1 MISAVSW
8 LDFSERERRRA
19 LDVIEQFR
27 DEDTRDELGV
37 GTVRDALADLLFP
50 GTSTVQTRARYF
62 LFVPW
67 TYLRLEER
75 RVGYPEV
82 ERRDRQAEVR
92 LIDVLLRTEDEGV
105 IGKQSREKLQR
116 LPSSIYWSGLRTWGI
131 LVFDRSQD
139 EYHRW
144 LNRYYQEIKRKS
156 GEETDAE
163 ARRFRSANWHPN
175 LTAPPDDFPDEAS
188 FTLRTEEAEYLEDRV
203 QQRLRGTL
211 LEHMVTNR
219 VEVVDVGFPWHHPV
233 APSLP
238 PQLKEI
244 LWHARHFSEIMLG
257 AALLYNL
264 MLAESRA
271 EFGSLVDDYRS
282 RIEGWLEDI
291 EEIRRRIST
300 STLPALWTTV
310 ESSIGHRIP
319 PRTRSFVTQWY
330 GIALNAA
337 NAQTLTSVPSAARTL
352 VRDRE
357 RQLKNVRARIGNDKM
372 LVNWNGSS
380 GAAQLNYR
388 WKVASQIIDDIVS
401 AL

>member
-1 MISAVSW
+1 M
-8 LDFSERERRRA
+8 
-19 LDVIEQFR
+19 
-27 DEDTRDELGV
+27 
-37 GTVRDALADLLFP
+37 
-50 GTSTVQTRARYF
+50 
-62 LFVPW
+62 
-67 TYLRLEER
+67 
-75 RVGYPEV
+75 
-82 ERRDRQAEVR
+82 R
-92 LIDVLLRTEDEGV
+92 LIDVLLLTEDEGV
-105 IGKQSREKLQR
+105 IGKQSRDKLQR
-116 LPSSIYWSGLRTWGI
+116 LPSMIYWSGLRTWGI
-131 LVFDRSQD
+131 LLFDRSQD

-156 GEETDAE
+156 GEETDLE
-163 ARRFRSANWHPN
+163 CGRVHSANWHPN
-175 LTAPPDDFPDEAS
+175 LPEPPDDFPEDAS
-188 FTLRTEEAEYLEDRV
+188 FTLRSEEAEYLEDRV

-211 LEHMVTNR
+211 LEHMITNR
-219 VEVVDVGFPWHHPV
+219 VEFVDVGFPWHHPV

-238 PQLKEI
+238 PYLKEI
-244 LWHARHFSEIMLG
+244 LWHTRHFSEIMLG

-271 EFGSLVDDYRS
+271 EFGWLVENYRTRIDGWWEDSEEIRS
-282 RIEGWLEDI
+282 RISLSI
-291 EEIRRRIST
+291 I
-300 STLPALWTTV
+300 PALWTTV
-310 ESSIGHRIP
+310 ESAIGHRIP

-337 NAQTLTSVPSAARTL
+337 NTETLANVHSNARTL
-352 VRDRE
+352 IRERE